1 MDIVNEKTTYRIVV
15 EFIAE
20 DGAPVIPTFVTYQI
34 DDVLSDEN
42 VLSSRSFVPSGSQY
56 VITIPYSSNR
66 VINSNNDTEE
76 RSITVVAIYGVGKQ
90 CTGEYRY
97 KVRNLLKVT

>member
-20 DGAPVIPTFVTYQI
+20 DGAPVVPSSGVYRL
-34 DDVLSDEN
+34 DDVLSGEEAIADTPF
-42 VLSSRSFVPSGSQY
+42 VPGGSSFV
-56 VITIPYSSNR
+56 VTIPFAANE
-66 VINSNNDTEE
+66 IINNSNDLEE
-76 RSITVVAIYGVGKQ
+76 KVFTVVAEYGVGKQ

-97 KVRNLLKVT
+97 KVRNLLKLT